1 MKDIL
6 KYLKEINPL
15 IVNDKIKIV
24 VKLDKDLNLPIQRLS
39 VINEK
44 IADTV
49 SSFFEIPKEN
59 VLVLSTNVQTEFIEK
74 EN

>member
-1 MKDIL
+1 MKDIS

-15 IVNDKIKIV
+15 IVNNKIKV
-24 VKLDKDLNLPIQRLS
+24 LVKLDKDLTLPIQRLS
-39 VINEK
+39 IINEK

-59 VLVLSTNVQTEFIEK
+59 VLVLSQVTQIEFIKK

>member
-1 MKDIL
+1 MEDIS

-15 IVNDKIKIV
+15 IVNDKIKIA
-24 VKLDKDLNLPIQRLS
+24 VKLKDLNLPIQRLS
-39 VINEK
+39 IINEK

-59 VLVLSTNVQTEFIEK
+59 VLVLSPEAEIEFIKK